1 MRFSQKVSGNGSFRP
16 SYTVFG
22 PISNEFFLTEKG
34 GIPPLYRPNLF
45 IKQPRVCVNICA
57 ETLICS
63 GAWKRLYLPLGDSNQ
78 KEERRSWKREI
89 STEASLHCAWQS
101 KITSREQEI
110 STEAFQICAAF
121 LHCVVSIKKQ
131 PKCREERLETID
143 EKKQ

>member
-1 MRFSQKVSGNGSFRP
+1 M
-16 SYTVFG
+16 
-22 PISNEFFLTEKG
+22 
-34 GIPPLYRPNLF
+34 
-45 IKQPRVCVNICA
+45 
-57 ETLICS
+57 
-63 GAWKRLYLPLGDSNQ
+63 YLPLGDSNQ
-78 KEERRSWKREI
+78 KAEKRSWKREI
-89 STEASLHCAWQS
+89 STEASLHYAWQS